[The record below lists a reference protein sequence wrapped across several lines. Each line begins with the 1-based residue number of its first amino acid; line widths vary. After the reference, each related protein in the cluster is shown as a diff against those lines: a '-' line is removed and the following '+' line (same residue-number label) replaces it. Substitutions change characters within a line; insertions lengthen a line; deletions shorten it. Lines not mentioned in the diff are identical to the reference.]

1 MNYNVKSIKS
11 FECNDWLL
19 NKHYAKRIPSISFS
33 FGLYDLTNIL
43 QGVCTIGKPPSPS
56 LCDGVCGKE
65 NSRYVYELNRLCV
78 NEGLPK
84 NTLSIFV
91 SKVLKLLPK
100 MILVSYADTSQNHN
114 GYIYQATNW
123 IYTGLSDKRTEW
135 KEKNSNLHS
144 KSVCDKYTTDFMKF
158 NDNFEMIERS
168 RKHRYIYFIGSK
180 KDKKYFLKQLNYKI
194 QDYPKGQNKRYDA
207 SYNPN
212 VQGILF

>member
-1 MNYNVKSIKS
+1 L
-11 FECNDWLL
+11 F
-19 NKHYAKRIPSISFS
+19 PSH
-33 FGLYDLTNIL
+33 D
-43 QGVCTIGKPPSPS
+43 
-56 LCDGVCGKE
+56 
-65 NSRYVYELNRLCV
+65 
-78 NEGLPK
+78 
-84 NTLSIFV
+84 
-91 SKVLKLLPK
+91 
-100 MILVSYADTSQNHN
+100 HN